1 MVLMK
6 QGMHRCF
13 YLVIKVFVTREWHY
27 ADMESRGKISCH
39 GPLRFLKSSP
49 LLRLWDHP

>member
-13 YLVIKVFVTREWHY
+13 YLVIKVFVTREWHS
-27 ADMESRGKISCH
+27 ADMESRGKLAVTAPSV
-39 GPLRFLKSSP
+39 S
-49 LLRLWDHP
+49 